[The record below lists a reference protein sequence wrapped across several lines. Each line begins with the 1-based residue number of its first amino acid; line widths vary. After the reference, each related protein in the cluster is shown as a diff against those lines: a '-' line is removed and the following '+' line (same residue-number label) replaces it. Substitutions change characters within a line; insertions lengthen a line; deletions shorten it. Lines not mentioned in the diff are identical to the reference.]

1 MLVGLMACA
10 LPMASPRQT
19 VVTDHGLGPDKR
31 ATAWLMAR
39 HAVPGAELVV
49 LPQGK
54 QVSAGIAFDVP
65 TSALR
70 RDRDHAAFQVVM
82 DHYRLQLIVNADRYR
97 PPCPRSPSSGR
108 FQTTS

>member
-1 MLVGLMACA
+1 MLVGLMVCA

-39 HAVPGAELVV
+39 RAVPDAELVV
-49 LPQGK
+49 VPQGK

-70 RDRDHAAFQVVM
+70 RDHAAFQVEM

-108 FQTTS
+108 SQTTS